1 VTTIR
6 SSAIQKEGGAP
17 YLYKK
22 RFVNK
27 FISKGSNYSSEN
39 RYNIVVKT

>member
-1 VTTIR
+1 VATIR
-6 SSAIQKEGGAP
+6 SSGIMKEGGAP

-27 FISKGSNYSSEN
+27 FYSKGSNVSSEN
-39 RYNIVVKT
+39 RYNVIIKT